1 MGKTRKVIMASQK
14 GTEKLAAG
22 DTPTRNFMTKGGDLM
37 HPHYVA
43 LRNIRK
49 NDDKSTIV

>member
-1 MGKTRKVIMASQK
+1 MEKRRKATMASQK
-14 GTEKLAAG
+14 RTRKDAA
-22 DTPTRNFMTKGGDLM
+22 GDLM

-49 NDDKSTIV
+49 NDDKSTIVQ

>member
-1 MGKTRKVIMASQK
+1 MGKTRKAIMASQR
-14 GTEKLAAG
+14 GTEKHAA
-22 DTPTRNFMTKGGDLM
+22 GDLM